1 VKLSVDYSVV
11 NDKTSFVVVDEET
24 KMKKSLLGGQFF
36 VIFVVFLIAEITTFD
51 HIPTNFGNRPEI
63 LIPILV

>member
-36 VIFVVFLIAEITTFD
+36 VIFVVS
-51 HIPTNFGNRPEI
+51 
-63 LIPILV
+63 